1 MNIYENILYQMIL
14 TILLIYCIFFF
25 SYKAMLL
32 PKKKCSSIY
41 VNIKA
46 VIIDGILTS
55 VKLILTFVI
64 TGIIFHA
71 FKETKLNF
79 PTQEDSN
86 DLLLYMIFITF
97 AVIISALTVISF
109 KSIYRFFNKLIL
121 YISLRKNTV
130 SNNLRHA
137 IANKEQS
144 EIIKYHKL
152 IKQTNEKID
161 LSLDEILTLMAC
173 LMNAGYNEDVRDI
186 LSPKLQQKHSLFQRY
201 MTSNPEIAEYEIK
214 GIDNS
219 IKKSDT
225 FKHKLSMFEEKSQKI
240 ASLIAII
247 LVVQFIIILLSSMG
261 FVSNVFKSIF
271 VMSLSIL
278 VTSTIIIKYKKLKDI
293 YRREFDKDKINM
305 KPAPLDK
312 LQLVLSVVMFITGVS
327 GLVYI

>member
-1 MNIYENILYQMIL
+1 MNIYENVLLQAIF
-14 TILLIYCIFFF
+14 TILLIYYICVFC
-25 SYKAMLL
+25 YKVMVL
-32 PKKKCSSIY
+32 PKQKYNSMY
-41 VNIKA
+41 VNIKTI
-46 VIIDGILTS
+46 IIDGIVTS

-64 TGIIFHA
+64 TGIIFYS
-71 FKETKLNF
+71 FKETKVNF
-79 PTQEDSN
+79 QTQQASN
-86 DLLLYMIFITF
+86 DVLIALIFITF
-97 AVIISALTVISF
+97 ALIISALTIISF
-109 KSIYRFFNKLIL
+109 KSIYGFFNKLIL

-137 IANKEQS
+137 IANKDQS

-152 IKQTNEKID
+152 MKQTNEKID

-225 FKHKLSMFEEKSQKI
+225 FKHKLSIFEEKSLKI
-240 ASLIAII
+240 ARLIAII

-261 FVSNVFKSIF
+261 FVSNVFKSVF

-293 YRREFDKDKINM
+293 YRREFNKVKINL
-305 KPAPLDK
+305 KPALLDR
-312 LQLVLSVVMFITGVS
+312 LQLVLSVVMFITGVA
-327 GLVYI
+327 GLVLI